1 MASQFGFHTAAMVVA
16 GFLSG
21 SAALAQNGAWV
32 DPPPLQTAISPAP
45 QVVSPPPLQ
54 DSPSIAHSSPKPQS
68 TEGPRSVAAP
78 LPVHPVP
85 SAGRQSSR
93 SKALVTRPARTGMAQ
108 VAPPRRLS
116 RIGHPTA
123 PRVRRPATTEVA
135 EVGPP
140 RRLSR
145 ISPSFNCR
153 AARSPV
159 EHAICGAPVLARK
172 DRRMAILYEQAGGS
186 RYGPVDSVQWNWIV
200 ARNRCARARGAAL
213 ESCVHRAYDDRLAE
227 LSKR

>member
-1 MASQFGFHTAAMVVA
+1 MASQFGFHSAAMVVA

-93 SKALVTRPARTGMAQ
+93 SKAPLVTRPARTGMAQ

-116 RIGHPTA
+116 RIG
-123 PRVRRPATTEVA
+123 
-135 EVGPP
+135 
-140 RRLSR
+140 
-145 ISPSFNCR
+145 PSFNCR

-172 DRRMAILYEQAGGS
+172 DRRMAILYEQAGGWRHCGSDSTCERPPLERRRRQRRRDACRGTRYSS
-186 RYGPVDSVQWNWIV
+186 RG
-200 ARNRCARARGAAL
+200 
-213 ESCVHRAYDDRLAE
+213 
-227 LSKR
+227 

>member
-21 SAALAQNGAWV
+21 SAALAQTAWV
-32 DPPPLQTAISPAP
+32 DPPPFQTAISPAP

-54 DSPSIAHSSPKPQS
+54 NSPSIAHSSPKPQS
-68 TEGPRSVAAP
+68 TVGPRSVAAP

-93 SKALVTRPARTGMAQ
+93 SKAPLVTRPARTGMAQ

-123 PRVRRPATTEVA
+123 PRVSRPATTEVA

-145 ISPSFNCR
+145 IGPSFNCR

-159 EHAICGAPVLARK
+159 EHAICGAPVLAK
-172 DRRMAILYEQAGGS
+172 EGPAHGDPLLS
-186 RYGPVDSVQWNWIV
+186 RPGARGMDPSDFVQWNWIV

-213 ESCVHRAYDDRLAE
+213 GSLRSPSV
-227 LSKR
+227 